1 MRHDPQVAADKDFR
15 IWLFVLRLSLI
26 CLVLWASILLYI
38 RWEDLWR
45 DPVDAIPHIGP
56 QADYRLVPPSGR
68 PREAAGEDGEEIYE
82 DLLQDLEGLADAPI
96 TPESSARAPDSRA
109 AVGPEPI
116 QPIPSSRVPQPVAE
130 PFQPLLPASG
140 VPVEDAE
147 PVPPLSAPAVSQN
160 VSPGVSPAPPSEP
173 PASVSARA
181 GTAFVQL
188 GSYRTRP
195 SAEQARRGLVKAHAA
210 LLSKLDWQ
218 IATARLEDVPYY
230 RLLFGPLPEAQAR
243 DLCATLEGRKA
254 ACLVKRE
261 AQGRG
266 PSVTVPDASRNQ
278 AAQ

>member
-45 DPVDAIPHIGP
+45 DPVADIPHISP
-56 QADYRLVPPSGR
+56 QADYRLVPPSER

-82 DLLQDLEGLADAPI
+82 DLLQDLEGLADAPAS
-96 TPESSARAPDSRA
+96 PASPGSSARAAEAVPDSRA
-109 AVGPEPI
+109 SAGPEPI

-147 PVPPLSAPAVSQN
+147 PVSAVPAPDGAPV
-160 VSPGVSPAPPSEP
+160 PPSEA
-173 PASVSARA
+173 PASVSALV

-195 SAEQARRGLVKAHAA
+195 SAEQARRVLVKAHAA
-210 LLSKLDWQ
+210 LLSELDWQ
-218 IATARLEDVPYY
+218 VATARLEDVPYY
-230 RLLFGPLPEAQAR
+230 RLLFGPLPEAQAKE
-243 DLCATLEGRKA
+243 LCATLEGRNA

-261 AQGRG
+261 ATASDL
-266 PSVTVPDASRNQ
+266 PLAEPDASRNQ
-278 AAQ
+278 AVE